1 MVIYHKQ
8 MELFFAVFM
17 MHGGDEHTA
26 GIDTHHRARRE
37 VRDSDAGLA
46 YQLLRLIIL
55 VNSGEDDTVGAGAV
69 VEDELQE
76 LLALL
81 HRLAGLDLHGAE
93 VGLAECVEVDIVG
106 KERLDLHLGEVDLLL
121 RGGSGGSDLGG
132 GRSLLGTL
140 LVGVKRLHCGDFRDQ
155 P

>member
-1 MVIYHKQ
+1 MSMPQ
-8 MELFFAVFM
+8 E
-17 MHGGDEHTA
+17 
-26 GIDTHHRARRE
+26 
-37 VRDSDAGLA
+37 S
-46 YQLLRLIIL
+46 RLIVL
-55 VNSGEDDTVGAGAV
+55 VDDGEDDAVGAGAV

-93 VGLAECVEVDIVG
+93 VGLAECVEVDIVV

-121 RGGSGGSDLGG
+121 RGGSRGSRGLFG
-132 GRSLLGTL
+132 L
-140 LVGVKRLHCGDFRDQ
+140 LVGIDRLHCGDFRDQ